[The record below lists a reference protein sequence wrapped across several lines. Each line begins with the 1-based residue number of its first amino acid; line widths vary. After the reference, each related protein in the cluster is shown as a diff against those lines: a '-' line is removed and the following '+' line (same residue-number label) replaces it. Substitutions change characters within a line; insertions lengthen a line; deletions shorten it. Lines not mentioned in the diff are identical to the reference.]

1 MPGNL
6 DGLGHHSNG
15 KTGQRDIIKGQ
26 ECIKFV
32 SNGELKEDEY
42 MPSSQ
47 SPEVPRSKPGGSRI
61 WKPCATQIGEPGGSR
76 KIPKG
81 SRVYKDRTKKKGKA
95 QHQHVLKASNTRLQV

>member
-42 MPSSQ
+42 MPSS
-47 SPEVPRSKPGGSRI
+47 
-61 WKPCATQIGEPGGSR
+61 
-76 KIPKG
+76 
-81 SRVYKDRTKKKGKA
+81 
-95 QHQHVLKASNTRLQV
+95 